1 MELLC
6 CHDATECNLPA
17 ISQSADK
24 LKGYFNNDDD
34 SEKGGNIRRDRSQDD

>member
-1 MELLC
+1 MEQLS

-17 ISQSADK
+17 ISLSAKK

-34 SEKGGNIRRDRSQDD
+34 DKDEAT